1 MYSSS
6 GRYKARTR
14 SKAADSINVNTRL
27 CYAFGV
33 FLSTPIRCDMSGTVL
48 RRVEPNAAGGGV
60 IESVQLSAC
69 ALEDSRS
76 EHRLGKPQTAYHVLQ
91 GFSAFT
97 LGHAAFQLRELLGQ
111 SSIG

>member
-1 MYSSS
+1 
-6 GRYKARTR
+6 
-14 SKAADSINVNTRL
+14 
-27 CYAFGV
+27 
-33 FLSTPIRCDMSGTVL
+33 
-48 RRVEPNAAGGGV
+48 V

>member
-1 MYSSS
+1 M
-6 GRYKARTR
+6 
-14 SKAADSINVNTRL
+14 NVNTKL

-33 FLSTPIRCDMSGTVL
+33 FLSTPIRCDMSGAVL

-76 EHRLGKPQTAYHVLQ
+76 EHRLGKPETAYHVLQ

-97 LGHAAFQLRELLGQ
+97 LGHGSLLSKKPYAQ
-111 SSIG
+111 TLQ